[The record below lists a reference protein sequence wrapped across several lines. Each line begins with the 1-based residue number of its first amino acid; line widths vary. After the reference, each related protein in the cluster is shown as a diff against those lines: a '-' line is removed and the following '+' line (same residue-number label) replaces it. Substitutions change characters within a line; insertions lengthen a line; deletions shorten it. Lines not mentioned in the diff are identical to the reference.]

1 MGSLGVFR
9 LRCIKCGQKLKG
21 HQVFCDDCQAGMLDY
36 PVAPGTPIQ
45 LPKRTAPA
53 QAKRKPARAKK
64 QLSPEEK
71 VVRLRSSVRL
81 LTVALI
87 AAVLAFTATA
97 LLLLNLLD
105 LRDNG
110 YDIGQNYSTVGE
122 ET

>member
-9 LRCIKCGQKLKG
+9 LRCIKCGQKLRR

-45 LPKRTAPA
+45 LPKRVAPT
-53 QAKRKPARAKK
+53 QGKKKDSRQKKP
-64 QLSPEEK
+64 LSPEEK

-81 LTVALI
+81 LTLGLI
-87 AAVLAFTATA
+87 AAVLAFAVAA

-105 LRDNG
+105 QRDTQRE
-110 YDIGQNYSTVGE
+110 IGQNYSTVAQ

>member
-45 LPKRTAPA
+45 LPKRTAPT
-53 QAKRKPARAKK
+53 QAKRKPVRAKK

-81 LTVALI
+81 LTIGLI
-87 AAVLAFTATA
+87 AAVLAFSVAA
-97 LLLLNLLD
+97 LLLLNMLD
-105 LRDNG
+105 QRDG
-110 YDIGQNYSTVGE
+110 QYGIGQNYSTIGQDN
-122 ET
+122 